1 VNFIDFF
8 MDYNDAASA
17 EGKALHPFWNY
28 MSVPWEKGVFN
39 TKIFLIA
46 VAIQNLITYKLR
58 GYFFCDKERD
68 LFLKRVV
75 FTMATVSLIIS

>member
-1 VNFIDFF
+1 

-39 TKIFLIA
+39 TKIFLAA
-46 VAIQNLITYKLR
+46 VPIQNLPTCRLR
-58 GYFFCDKERD
+58 GYFFCGKERS
-68 LFLKRVV
+68 FP
-75 FTMATVSLIIS
+75 